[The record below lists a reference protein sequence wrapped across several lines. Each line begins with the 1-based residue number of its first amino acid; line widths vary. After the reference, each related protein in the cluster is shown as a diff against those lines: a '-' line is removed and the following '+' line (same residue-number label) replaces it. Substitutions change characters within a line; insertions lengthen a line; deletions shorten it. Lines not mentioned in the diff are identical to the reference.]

1 MNDGFAW
8 WLVILGVA
16 VGVAVVWLVMARLPR
31 TEDDVDEQELVREAD
46 WISRTINAYGGVAPQ
61 ALVEEVLEL
70 HRQYL
75 SGSVMEPPAELS
87 EMSGSHGAP
96 PNDYGEQTGM
106 LTEVRV
112 DRAAGVEP
120 ANGRIKPESQPREG
134 RPLDAGT
141 PSPS

>member
-16 VGVAVVWLVMARLPR
+16 VGVAVVWLVTARLPR
-31 TEDDVDEQELVREAD
+31 AEDDVDEHELVREAD

-61 ALVEEVLEL
+61 PLVEEVLEL

-75 SGSVMEPPAELS
+75 SGSVAEPPAGLP
-87 EMSGSHGAP
+87 EMSGIHGP
-96 PNDYGEQTGM
+96 PPIDYGEQAGA
-106 LTEVRV
+106 LTEVRPE
-112 DRAAGVEP
+112 RAAGGEP
-120 ANGRIKPESQPREG
+120 ASGRIKTESPPREA